1 MFTDKAKI
9 FIKSG
14 NGGNGTVS
22 FRREKYVAAG
32 GPDGGDGG
40 KGGNVVFVVD
50 ESETTLADFKFK
62 RKFVAENGQ
71 DGGTNKKTGKSGE
84 DIRVKVPKGAIVK
97 DFATGR
103 VIADLTEKGQEIII
117 AKGGKGGKGNMHF
130 ATATRQI
137 PNFARAGEQGIEA
150 ELQLELKLLADVGLV
165 GFPNVGKSTLL
176 SVTTGAKPEIAD
188 YHFTTIVPNLGVV
201 FGNYGPSFVMADIP
215 GLIEGAAEG
224 LGLGH
229 EFLRHVE
236 RTRLIVHVIDISG
249 HEGRDPFEDFLL
261 INSELEKYNQK
272 LATRPQIIVLNKT
285 DMPGAEENAKIFRE
299 KFENW
304 KNEHIDRIS
313 EELENGAWCIFEMC
327 APIKEGTDE
336 LMRYIETM
344 LSKMPV
350 PVITEDIEDSFALY
364 TPEEENLFDVFVAE
378 DGAYE
383 VTGKWIKSIIDST
396 NLEDSESTSYFQR
409 IIKKKGL
416 VDELQRMGI
425 QEGDIVRI
433 YETEFEFYL

>member
-9 FIKSG
+9 TVKSG

-22 FRREKYVAAG
+22 FRREKYIAAG

-40 KGGNVVFVVD
+40 RGGNVVFVTD
-50 ESETTLADFKFK
+50 ENETTLSDFRFK
-62 RKFVAENGQ
+62 RKFVAENGS
-71 DGGTNKKTGKSGE
+71 DGGTNKRTGKSGE
-84 DIRVKVPKGAIVK
+84 DIIVKVPKGTIVK
-97 DFATGR
+97 DAVTGR
-103 VIADLTEKGQEIII
+103 TVADLTEKDQKVIIL
-117 AKGGKGGKGNMHF
+117 KGGKGGKGNMHF

-137 PNFARAGEQGIEA
+137 PNFARAGEPGKEV
-150 ELQLELKLLADVGLV
+150 ELILELKLLADVGLV

-201 FGNYGPSFVMADIP
+201 FGTYGPSFVMADIP
-215 GLIEGAAEG
+215 GLIEGASDG

-249 HEGRDPFEDFLL
+249 HEGRNPFEDFLK
-261 INSELEKYNQK
+261 INEELEKYNPK
-272 LATRPQIIVLNKT
+272 LAKRPQLIALNKT
-285 DMPGAEENAKIFRE
+285 DMPNAAENAAEFKT
-299 KFENW
+299 KFEEW
-304 KNEHIDRIS
+304 KTEHAEQIK
-313 EELENGAWCIFEMC
+313 EEEENGAWRVFEIC

-344 LSKMPV
+344 LSKMPI
-350 PVITEDIEDSFALY
+350 PVIAEDAEESYVLY
-364 TPEEENLFDVFVAE
+364 TPEEENLFEVNVAE

-383 VTGKWIKSIIDST
+383 VTGNWIKGVIDST
-396 NLEDSESTSYFQR
+396 NLEDSESVSYFQR

-416 VDELQRMGI
+416 VDELQKMGI
-425 QEGDIVRI
+425 QEGDLVRI